1 MFVFDFI
8 LSIIKNL
15 IVIVGTIA
23 CCAFALGRPGPF
35 RWATKKIEKRNH
47 KKNTCVFCHH

>member
-1 MFVFDFI
+1 MFVVNI
-8 LSIIKNL
+8 LFSIAKNL

-35 RWATKKIEKRNH
+35 RWATKKIEKRNQ
-47 KKNTCVFCHH
+47 KNIRYIRTI